1 MNSVALPQISTIKLH
16 TTVNA
21 RPSMYISN
29 IRSGLTSTTTSIGL
43 LEVGERY
50 PNVAIDTYGSFAHT
64 YFTGGNVVVIV
75 GQSVPGMNYGG
86 VIV

>member
-1 MNSVALPQISTIKLH
+1 
-16 TTVNA
+16 
-21 RPSMYISN
+21 MYISN

-64 YFTGGNVVVIV
+64 YFTGGDAASIL

-86 VIV
+86 VVV